1 MPLYLYALIT
11 IVGLLLVV
19 LCIVLVYVFYRRLTA
34 HELELG
40 QLKYKQNEREK
51 SLEIKLQAYE
61 RLILFLER
69 IDIPSLLMR
78 LRTNQ
83 MTNEDLFNALMISV
97 QKELEHNQVQQLYVS
112 DQLWHIIIAAKDNI
126 LSAITGYYE
135 KIDPKRNNYELAE
148 ALIEHHSAQQTKAIP
163 TAISAV
169 KKEIQLLL

>member
-1 MPLYLYALIT
+1 MPTYLNATFIIL
-11 IVGLLLVV
+11 GLLLVA
-19 LCIVLVYVFYRRLTA
+19 LCIVLVYVFYKRLTA
-34 HELELG
+34 HELELE
-40 QLKYKQNEREK
+40 QLKYRQNDRGQ

-97 QKELEHNQVQQLYVS
+97 QKELEHNHVQQLYVS

-126 LSAITGYYE
+126 LSTITSCYE
-135 KIDPKRNNYELAE
+135 PLDPKRASHELAE
-148 ALIEHHSAQQTKAIP
+148 ALIERHSSQQTKPIP
-163 TAISAV
+163 TALSAV